1 MDDIVSK
8 RKLVKDAYDNS
19 PAWVAKV
26 DAMTDQQVLA
36 VYFRLKK
43 TNRI

>member
-1 MDDIVSK
+1 MDDIAHK
-8 RKLVKDAYDNS
+8 RKLVKDAYDNN
-19 PAWVAKV
+19 PKWVSKV

-43 TNRI
+43 NNRI